1 MKIKD
6 LVAKEEE
13 RQRTTLM
20 LIPSENYCSQAVREA
35 VGSVFSNKYSEGY
48 PGKRYYE
55 GNEVVDELERYVQ
68 NLAKKLFGVPY
79 ANVQPYSGSPAN
91 SAVEMAL
98 LEPGETLMGLKLSGG
113 GHLTHGHPKITFSG
127 KFFKSVQYGV
137 DKEGRVDFEKLREL
151 ALKEKPKLI
160 IAGTTSYPWILE
172 WQKFR
177 EIADEVGAYL
187 MADISHIA
195 GLVVGGA
202 HPSPM
207 PYADVVTTTTH
218 KTLRGPRGAMI
229 MVTERGL
236 ERDAELGE
244 KIDRAVFPGLQGG
257 PHNQVTAGIGVALEE
272 AGKPEFKNYARQI
285 VENAKSLARFLR
297 KRGIKVWG
305 TENHLMLLDF
315 SEWGGGAQVAY
326 AMSLAGMVANK
337 NTVPHEKHSPFYPS
351 GVRIGTPGATT
362 LGMGEREMELIA
374 EWIGRVVEVAKEW
387 PLPSAKGERKEF
399 MRKFREE
406 MKRKEELKKVREE
419 VEEWMVKYGG

>member
-315 SEWGGGAQVAY
+315 SEWGGGAQVVY

-374 EWIGRVVEVAKEW
+374 EWIGRVLKVAKEW

>member
-13 RQRTTLM
+13 RQRKTLM
-20 LIPSENYCSQAVREA
+20 LIPSENYCSRAVREA

-68 NLAKKLFGVPY
+68 NLAKTLFKVPY
-79 ANVQPYSGSPAN
+79 VNVQPYSGSPAN
-91 SAVEMAL
+91 SAVQMAL
-98 LEPGETLMGLKLSGG
+98 LEPGETLMGLELSGG

-137 DKEGRVDFEKLREL
+137 DKEGRIDFKKLREL
-151 ALKEKPKLI
+151 ALKERPKLI

-172 WQKFR
+172 WQNFR
-177 EIADEVGAYL
+177 EIADEIGAYL

-195 GLVVGGA
+195 GLVVAGV
-202 HPSPM
+202 HPSPV
-207 PYADVVTTTTH
+207 PYVDVVTTTTH

-236 ERDAELGE
+236 ERDAELGK

-257 PHNQVTAGIGVALEE
+257 PHNNVVAGIGVALEE
-272 AGKPEFKNYARQI
+272 ATKPEFKEYGLQI
-285 VENAKSLARFLR
+285 VKNARTLAIELR
-297 KRGIKVWG
+297 KRGIKIWG

-315 SEWGGGAQVAY
+315 REWLGGAQVAY
-326 AMSLAGMVANK
+326 AMAVAGLIANK
-337 NTVPHEKHSPFYPS
+337 NTVPHDPSSPFYPS
-351 GVRIGTPGATT
+351 GVRIGTPGVTT
-362 LGMGEREMELIA
+362 LGMKEREMKQIADLIS
-374 EWIGRVVEVAKEW
+374 RVVGVAKEW
-387 PLPSAKGERKEF
+387 VLPDKKEEWREF
-399 MRKFREE
+399 MRRFKGE
-406 MKRKEELKKVREE
+406 MKTNLELVKIRQEVREL
-419 VEEWMVKYGG
+419 MLKYRL